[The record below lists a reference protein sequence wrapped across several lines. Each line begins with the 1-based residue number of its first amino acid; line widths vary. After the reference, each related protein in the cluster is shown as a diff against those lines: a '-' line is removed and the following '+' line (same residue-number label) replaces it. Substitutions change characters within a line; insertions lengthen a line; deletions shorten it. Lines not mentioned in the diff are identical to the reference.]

1 MFKITGLITL
11 LLVFSV
17 SYSQDKTLDSL
28 KIFLRNPKVHD
39 TTKLSTLGTIMDSKY
54 TENNPQY
61 YYVNNL
67 IGALAQKNLKKQNNP
82 ILRETYTS
90 WLATYYNVLAIEY
103 GHKKEAVKGLAAIDK
118 SIALYKSIKYDDDAY
133 YQIITK
139 GSFYSLIN
147 KNEKAISCLFTAL
160 QYFEKDKNKNNGEI
174 AYALSILGN
183 IYSSIGDHKKSI
195 EYNKKVI
202 AYHKASDSH
211 VNYQKDHLMS
221 VAYANIANSY
231 LNLKNYPASASYSEK
246 ALALAKKTGDKINI
260 SLILSKLAFAKL
272 AQNKYDEAE
281 SLLKE
286 ALSLS
291 TDERAIAQ
299 ANLMLGNLYQ
309 QKKESQKAEYY
320 AYQALATG
328 KKTNDLELQKKVYS
342 LLYWIFNETKN
353 FEKALEIYKS
363 HDKILDSIKANTTQN
378 ILKQQ
383 QLKYDFEKKELN
395 YKLATE
401 KKNASKNN
409 WLIALSGVLIVLVL
423 GVYFYYRNNKQRQA
437 ISVLEKNQIKQKL
450 LITQMNPHFIFNS
463 IVNIRGLI
471 SDKKDNEAIDYLNKF
486 SSLTRQILE
495 NSNEN
500 YISLSEE
507 VAMIQNYLSIQQLLY
522 SNKFSFTI
530 TVEKTIDAESIF
542 LPPMLT
548 QPFIENAI
556 KHGLSDTT
564 TNGKVDIRFYVKE
577 DKLFFE
583 VADNGKGFDTVQK
596 SNHHKSLAMSITK
609 ERLVNYTK
617 NEDFVLQTDNIVDQ
631 DTNIVGAKV
640 IFEIPYIYEN

>member
-221 VAYANIANSY
+221 VANANIANSY
-231 LNLKNYPASASYSEK
+231 LNLKNYSASASYSEK